1 MFRNASLRRSRPSK
15 PSNSSSRL
23 EGKNTFSPG
32 VCEGTAIVRPRTH
45 SPDATVAPASY
56 EDAAEPAGPFDLIT
70 IRRRLAAHEALIR
83 PPAEFEASVAMVLR
97 PSPAG
102 PEALFIERAR
112 KPGDPWSGQ
121 MALPGGRRDETDRD
135 LQHTAERETAEE
147 VGLSLEGAR
156 LIGRL
161 DDQTG
166 QRAGQ
171 GQQLR
176 IAAFVYEVDA
186 GTGNNLILNYEVAEA
201 FWVPL
206 AWFEDPS
213 RVIDYRHPPYPGV
226 SFPGVVVGEPERHVV
241 WGLTFRFLSAFFGI
255 VGRRFAANR

>member
-1 MFRNASLRRSRPSK
+1 MP
-15 PSNSSSRL
+15 P
-23 EGKNTFSPG
+23 PG
-32 VCEGTAIVRPRTH
+32 V
-45 SPDATVAPASY
+45 
-56 EDAAEPAGPFDLIT
+56 DLAT
-70 IRRRLAAHEALIR
+70 IRRRLAAHDALIR

-97 PSPAG
+97 PSAAG

-112 KPGDPWSGQ
+112 KPSDPWSGQ
-121 MALPGGRRDETDRD
+121 MAFPGGRHDETDCD
-135 LQHTAERETAEE
+135 LRHTAEREAAEE
-147 VGLSLEGAR
+147 VGLSIEGAH

-171 GQQLR
+171 GRQLR

-186 GTGNNLILNYEVAEA
+186 GAGNDLVLNYEVAEA

-213 RVIDYRHPPYPGV
+213 RVIDYRHPPYPEV
-226 SFPGVVVGEPERHVV
+226 SFPGVVVGEPERHIV
-241 WGLTFRFLSAFFGI
+241 WGLTFRFLAAFFEI
-255 VGRRFAANR
+255 VGHRFAAGS

>member
-1 MFRNASLRRSRPSK
+1 MTQPRVDF
-15 PSNSSSRL
+15 
-23 EGKNTFSPG
+23 
-32 VCEGTAIVRPRTH
+32 TA
-45 SPDATVAPASY
+45 
-56 EDAAEPAGPFDLIT
+56 

-112 KPGDPWSGQ
+112 KPSDPWSGQ
-121 MALPGGRRDETDRD
+121 MALPGGRRDETDHD
-135 LQHTAERETAEE
+135 LQHTAERETDEE

-161 DDQTG
+161 DDQAG

-171 GQQLR
+171 GRQLR

-186 GTGNNLILNYEVAEA
+186 GAGNDLVLNYEVAEA

-213 RVIDYRHPPYPGV
+213 RVIDYRHPPYPEV
-226 SFPGVVVGEPERHVV
+226 SFPGVVVGDPDRHIV
-241 WGLTFRFLSAFFGI
+241 WGLTFRFLAVFFEI
-255 VGRRFAANR
+255 LGRRFAAAS

>member
-1 MFRNASLRRSRPSK
+1 MRNAGQESAVSA
-15 PSNSSSRL
+15 
-23 EGKNTFSPG
+23 GG
-32 VCEGTAIVRPRTH
+32 
-45 SPDATVAPASY
+45 PASR
-56 EDAAEPAGPFDLIT
+56 ERPVESTHRLDLAAIHG
-70 IRRRLAAHEALIR
+70 RLADREPRIL
-83 PPAEFEASVAMVLR
+83 PPAAFEASVALVLR
-97 PSPAG
+97 TSAEG

-112 KPGDPWSGQ
+112 VPGDPWSGQ
-121 MALPGGRRDETDRD
+121 MALPGGRHDESDQD
-135 LQHTAERETAEE
+135 LEATAKRETAEE

-171 GQQLR
+171 GRQLR

-186 GTGNNLILNYEVAEA
+186 GTGNDLVLNYEVAEA

-213 RVIDYRHPPYPGV
+213 RVIDYRHPPYPEV
-226 SFPGVVVGEPERHVV
+226 SFPGVVVGKSERHIV
-241 WGLTFRFLSAFFGI
+241 WGLTFRFLAAFFGI
-255 VGRRFAANR
+255 VGRRFAAGE